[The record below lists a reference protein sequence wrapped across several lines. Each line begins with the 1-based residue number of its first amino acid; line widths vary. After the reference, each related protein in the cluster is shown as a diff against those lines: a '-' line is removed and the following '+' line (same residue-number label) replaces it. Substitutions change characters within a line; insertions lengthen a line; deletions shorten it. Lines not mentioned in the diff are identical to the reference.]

1 MIYYEKDYYAVPD
14 TGAEKAYELL
24 RQALLA
30 QKKVAIAKIVMGTN
44 EKLLVLYPTKEGII
58 VKTLFYYDEIAAIPK
73 SVPRMKL
80 DGFRCLAYIDYGM
93 VDLRN
98 KRNIRM
104 LPRFP
109 ELKEISKNVGGR
121 CILDGEI
128 VVLTNGVPDFYRLQ
142 KRTLLTDKFKIEME
156 ALRYPASFVA
166 FDCIYIEG
174 KELIWTP
181 LMDRKEQLSRLVNED
196 SRIAVSRYVEGS
208 GTALYMAAEAS
219 KLEGVVAKRKDSF
232 YLMGKRTKDWIKFKR
247 MADEDFVVAGYIK
260 KGGHMYSLVLAKYK
274 GNTLIFRGY
283 VTSGVTKEAIDTL
296 EVTGKNPFLFGST
309 GVNCKTSTHIIRQ
322 RGVDDNK
329 IKCFFGKC
337 PFGSTDTCNIM
348 DRVVSCFGEQ
358 VSKGRGETICCR
370 HDEYAVKTFS

>member
-156 ALRYPASFVA
+156 A
-166 FDCIYIEG
+166 
-174 KELIWTP
+174 
-181 LMDRKEQLSRLVNED
+181 SRLVNED

-296 EVTGKNPFLFGST
+296 EVTGKNPFLLMP
-309 GVNCKTSTHIIRQ
+309 I
-322 RGVDDNK
+322 
-329 IKCFFGKC
+329 
-337 PFGSTDTCNIM
+337 
-348 DRVVSCFGEQ
+348 GE
-358 VSKGRGETICCR
+358 
-370 HDEYAVKTFS
+370 HDVIWVKTNHVCVVEYMPNLINSLRQPVFKGLRDDVLPKEVQASEA

>member
-30 QKKVAIAKIVMGTN
+30 QKKVATAKIVMGTN

-104 LPRFP
+104 LPRSP

-156 ALRYPASFVA
+156 A
-166 FDCIYIEG
+166 
-174 KELIWTP
+174 
-181 LMDRKEQLSRLVNED
+181 SRLVNED

-296 EVTGKNPFLFGST
+296 EVTGKNPFLLMPIGEH
-309 GVNCKTSTHIIRQ
+309 GVIW
-322 RGVDDNK
+322 
-329 IKCFFGKC
+329 
-337 PFGSTDTCNIM
+337 
-348 DRVVSCFGEQ
+348 
-358 VSKGRGETICCR
+358 
-370 HDEYAVKTFS
+370 VKTNHVCVVEYMPNLINSLRQPVFKGFRDDVLPKEVQASEA

>member
-1 MIYYEKDYYAVPD
+1 
-14 TGAEKAYELL
+14 
-24 RQALLA
+24 
-30 QKKVAIAKIVMGTN
+30 MGTN

-128 VVLTNGVPDFYRLQ
+128 VVLTNGVLDFYRLQ

-181 LMDRKEQLSRLVNED
+181 LTDRKEQLSRLVNED

-296 EVTGKNPFLFGST
+296 EVTGKNPFLLMP
-309 GVNCKTSTHIIRQ
+309 I
-322 RGVDDNK
+322 
-329 IKCFFGKC
+329 
-337 PFGSTDTCNIM
+337 
-348 DRVVSCFGEQ
+348 GE
-358 VSKGRGETICCR
+358 
-370 HDEYAVKTFS
+370 HDVIWVKTNHVCVVEYMPNLINSLRQPVFKGFRDDVLPKEVQASEA

>member
-142 KRTLLTDKFKIEME
+142 KRTLLTDKFKIEMG
-156 ALRYPASFVA
+156 A
-166 FDCIYIEG
+166 
-174 KELIWTP
+174 
-181 LMDRKEQLSRLVNED
+181 SRLVNED

-296 EVTGKNPFLFGST
+296 EVTGKNPFLLMP
-309 GVNCKTSTHIIRQ
+309 I
-322 RGVDDNK
+322 
-329 IKCFFGKC
+329 
-337 PFGSTDTCNIM
+337 
-348 DRVVSCFGEQ
+348 GE
-358 VSKGRGETICCR
+358 
-370 HDEYAVKTFS
+370 HDVIWVKTNHVCVGEYMPNLINLLRQPVFKGFRDDVLPKEVQASEA

>member
-104 LPRFP
+104 LPRSP

-156 ALRYPASFVA
+156 A
-166 FDCIYIEG
+166 
-174 KELIWTP
+174 
-181 LMDRKEQLSRLVNED
+181 SRLVNED
-196 SRIAVSRYVEGS
+196 SRISVSRYVEGS

-296 EVTGKNPFLFGST
+296 EVTGKNPFLLMP
-309 GVNCKTSTHIIRQ
+309 I
-322 RGVDDNK
+322 
-329 IKCFFGKC
+329 
-337 PFGSTDTCNIM
+337 
-348 DRVVSCFGEQ
+348 GE
-358 VSKGRGETICCR
+358 
-370 HDEYAVKTFS
+370 HDVIWVKTNHVCVGEYMPNLINLLRQPVFKGFRDDVLPKEVQASEA

>member
-30 QKKVAIAKIVMGTN
+30 QKKVAIAKTVMGTN

-156 ALRYPASFVA
+156 A
-166 FDCIYIEG
+166 
-174 KELIWTP
+174 
-181 LMDRKEQLSRLVNED
+181 SRLVNED

-260 KGGHMYSLVLAKYK
+260 KGGHMYSLVLEKYK

-296 EVTGKNPFLFGST
+296 EVTGKNPFLLMPIGEH
-309 GVNCKTSTHIIRQ
+309 GVIW
-322 RGVDDNK
+322 
-329 IKCFFGKC
+329 
-337 PFGSTDTCNIM
+337 
-348 DRVVSCFGEQ
+348 
-358 VSKGRGETICCR
+358 
-370 HDEYAVKTFS
+370 VKTNHVCVVEYMPNLINSLRQPVFKGFRDDVLPKEVQASEA

>member
-1 MIYYEKDYYAVPD
+1 
-14 TGAEKAYELL
+14 
-24 RQALLA
+24 
-30 QKKVAIAKIVMGTN
+30 
-44 EKLLVLYPTKEGII
+44 
-58 VKTLFYYDEIAAIPK
+58 
-73 SVPRMKL
+73 
-80 DGFRCLAYIDYGM
+80 
-93 VDLRN
+93 
-98 KRNIRM
+98 M
-104 LPRFP
+104 LPRSP

-156 ALRYPASFVA
+156 A
-166 FDCIYIEG
+166 
-174 KELIWTP
+174 
-181 LMDRKEQLSRLVNED
+181 SRLVNED

-296 EVTGKNPFLFGST
+296 EVTGKNPFLLMP
-309 GVNCKTSTHIIRQ
+309 I
-322 RGVDDNK
+322 
-329 IKCFFGKC
+329 
-337 PFGSTDTCNIM
+337 
-348 DRVVSCFGEQ
+348 GE
-358 VSKGRGETICCR
+358 
-370 HDEYAVKTFS
+370 HDVIWVKTNHVCVGEYMPNLINLLRQPVFKGFRDDVLPKEVQASEA

>member
-104 LPRFP
+104 LPRSP

-156 ALRYPASFVA
+156 A
-166 FDCIYIEG
+166 
-174 KELIWTP
+174 
-181 LMDRKEQLSRLVNED
+181 SRLVNED

-247 MADEDFVVAGYIK
+247 MADEDFVVAAYIK

-283 VTSGVTKEAIDTL
+283 VTSSVTKEAIDTL
-296 EVTGKNPFLFGST
+296 EVTGKNPFLLMP
-309 GVNCKTSTHIIRQ
+309 I
-322 RGVDDNK
+322 
-329 IKCFFGKC
+329 
-337 PFGSTDTCNIM
+337 
-348 DRVVSCFGEQ
+348 GE
-358 VSKGRGETICCR
+358 
-370 HDEYAVKTFS
+370 HDVIWVKTNHVCVGEYMPNLINLLRQPVFKGFRDDVLPKEVQASEA

>member
-104 LPRFP
+104 LPRSP

-156 ALRYPASFVA
+156 A
-166 FDCIYIEG
+166 
-174 KELIWTP
+174 
-181 LMDRKEQLSRLVNED
+181 SRLVNED

-296 EVTGKNPFLFGST
+296 EVTGKNPFLLMPIGEH
-309 GVNCKTSTHIIRQ
+309 GVIW
-322 RGVDDNK
+322 
-329 IKCFFGKC
+329 
-337 PFGSTDTCNIM
+337 
-348 DRVVSCFGEQ
+348 
-358 VSKGRGETICCR
+358 
-370 HDEYAVKTFS
+370 VKTNHVCVVEYMPNLINSLRQPVFKGFRDDVLPKEVQASEA

>member
-30 QKKVAIAKIVMGTN
+30 QKKVAIAKTVMGTN

-156 ALRYPASFVA
+156 A
-166 FDCIYIEG
+166 
-174 KELIWTP
+174 
-181 LMDRKEQLSRLVNED
+181 SRLVNED

-296 EVTGKNPFLFGST
+296 EVTGKNPFLLMPIGEH
-309 GVNCKTSTHIIRQ
+309 GVIW
-322 RGVDDNK
+322 
-329 IKCFFGKC
+329 
-337 PFGSTDTCNIM
+337 
-348 DRVVSCFGEQ
+348 
-358 VSKGRGETICCR
+358 
-370 HDEYAVKTFS
+370 VKTNHVCVVEYMPNLINSLRQPVFKGFRDDVLPKEVQASEA

>member
-104 LPRFP
+104 LPRSP

-156 ALRYPASFVA
+156 A
-166 FDCIYIEG
+166 
-174 KELIWTP
+174 
-181 LMDRKEQLSRLVNED
+181 SRLVNED

-219 KLEGVVAKRKDSF
+219 KLEDVVAKRKDSF

-296 EVTGKNPFLFGST
+296 EVTGKNPFLLMP
-309 GVNCKTSTHIIRQ
+309 I
-322 RGVDDNK
+322 
-329 IKCFFGKC
+329 
-337 PFGSTDTCNIM
+337 
-348 DRVVSCFGEQ
+348 GE
-358 VSKGRGETICCR
+358 
-370 HDEYAVKTFS
+370 HDVIWVKTNHVCVVEYMPNLINSLRQPVFKGFRDDVLPKEVQASEA

>member
-1 MIYYEKDYYAVPD
+1 
-14 TGAEKAYELL
+14 
-24 RQALLA
+24 
-30 QKKVAIAKIVMGTN
+30 MGTN

-58 VKTLFYYDEIAAIPK
+58 VKTLFYYDEIATIPK
-73 SVPRMKL
+73 SVPRMKLDENELNMAKMLIENMTKPFVAEEYQDEYQARLREAIMKKKRRREQKEINGNGMMDLFDKREASPMLIAQQMDAFDNPGWLYELKL

-104 LPRFP
+104 LPRSP

-156 ALRYPASFVA
+156 A
-166 FDCIYIEG
+166 
-174 KELIWTP
+174 
-181 LMDRKEQLSRLVNED
+181 SRLVNED

-260 KGGHMYSLVLAKYK
+260 KGGHMYSLILAKYK

-296 EVTGKNPFLFGST
+296 EVTGKNPFLLMP
-309 GVNCKTSTHIIRQ
+309 I
-322 RGVDDNK
+322 
-329 IKCFFGKC
+329 
-337 PFGSTDTCNIM
+337 
-348 DRVVSCFGEQ
+348 GE
-358 VSKGRGETICCR
+358 
-370 HDEYAVKTFS
+370 HDVIWVKTNHVCVVEYMPNLINSLRQPVFKGFRDDVLPKEVQASEA

>member
-104 LPRFP
+104 LPRSP

-128 VVLTNGVPDFYRLQ
+128 VVLTNGVLDFYRLQ

-208 GTALYMAAEAS
+208 GTALYMAQRRANWKA
-219 KLEGVVAKRKDSF
+219 L
-232 YLMGKRTKDWIKFKR
+232 LQ
-247 MADEDFVVAGYIK
+247 
-260 KGGHMYSLVLAKYK
+260 
-274 GNTLIFRGY
+274 
-283 VTSGVTKEAIDTL
+283 KE
-296 EVTGKNPFLFGST
+296 
-309 GVNCKTSTHIIRQ
+309 KTAFI
-322 RGVDDNK
+322 
-329 IKCFFGKC
+329 
-337 PFGSTDTCNIM
+337 
-348 DRVVSCFGEQ
+348 
-358 VSKGRGETICCR
+358 
-370 HDEYAVKTFS
+370 

>member
-1 MIYYEKDYYAVPD
+1 MAEVNMIYYEKDYYAVPD

-104 LPRFP
+104 LPRSP

-156 ALRYPASFVA
+156 A
-166 FDCIYIEG
+166 
-174 KELIWTP
+174 
-181 LMDRKEQLSRLVNED
+181 SRLVNED

-247 MADEDFVVAGYIK
+247 MADEDFVVAAYIK

-283 VTSGVTKEAIDTL
+283 VTSSVTKEAIDTL
-296 EVTGKNPFLFGST
+296 EVTGKNPFLLMP
-309 GVNCKTSTHIIRQ
+309 I
-322 RGVDDNK
+322 
-329 IKCFFGKC
+329 
-337 PFGSTDTCNIM
+337 
-348 DRVVSCFGEQ
+348 GE
-358 VSKGRGETICCR
+358 
-370 HDEYAVKTFS
+370 HDVIWVKTNHVCVGEYMPNLINLLRQPVFKGFRDDVLPKEVQASEA

>member
-208 GTALYMAAEAS
+208 GTALYIAAEAS

-296 EVTGKNPFLFGST
+296 EVTGKNPFLLMP
-309 GVNCKTSTHIIRQ
+309 I
-322 RGVDDNK
+322 
-329 IKCFFGKC
+329 
-337 PFGSTDTCNIM
+337 
-348 DRVVSCFGEQ
+348 GE
-358 VSKGRGETICCR
+358 
-370 HDEYAVKTFS
+370 HDVIWVKTNHVCVGEYMPNLINLLRQPVFKGFRDDVLPKEVQASEA

>member
-104 LPRFP
+104 LPRSP

-156 ALRYPASFVA
+156 A
-166 FDCIYIEG
+166 
-174 KELIWTP
+174 
-181 LMDRKEQLSRLVNED
+181 SRLVNED

-260 KGGHMYSLVLAKYK
+260 KGGHMYSLILAKYK

-296 EVTGKNPFLFGST
+296 EVTGKNPFLLMP
-309 GVNCKTSTHIIRQ
+309 I
-322 RGVDDNK
+322 
-329 IKCFFGKC
+329 
-337 PFGSTDTCNIM
+337 
-348 DRVVSCFGEQ
+348 GE
-358 VSKGRGETICCR
+358 
-370 HDEYAVKTFS
+370 HDVIWVKTNHVCVVEYMPNLINSLRQPVFKGFRDDVLPKEVQASEA

>member
-104 LPRFP
+104 LPRSP

-156 ALRYPASFVA
+156 A
-166 FDCIYIEG
+166 
-174 KELIWTP
+174 
-181 LMDRKEQLSRLVNED
+181 SRLVNED

-296 EVTGKNPFLFGST
+296 EVTGKNPFLLMP
-309 GVNCKTSTHIIRQ
+309 I
-322 RGVDDNK
+322 
-329 IKCFFGKC
+329 
-337 PFGSTDTCNIM
+337 
-348 DRVVSCFGEQ
+348 GE
-358 VSKGRGETICCR
+358 
-370 HDEYAVKTFS
+370 HDVIWVKTNHVCVVEYMPNLINSLRQPVFKGFRDDVLPKEVQASEA

>member
-104 LPRFP
+104 LPRSP

-121 CILDGEI
+121 CTLDGEI

-156 ALRYPASFVA
+156 A
-166 FDCIYIEG
+166 
-174 KELIWTP
+174 
-181 LMDRKEQLSRLVNED
+181 SRLVNED
-196 SRIAVSRYVEGS
+196 SRISVSRYVEGS
-208 GTALYMAAEAS
+208 GTALYMAQRRANWKA
-219 KLEGVVAKRKDSF
+219 L
-232 YLMGKRTKDWIKFKR
+232 LQ
-247 MADEDFVVAGYIK
+247 
-260 KGGHMYSLVLAKYK
+260 
-274 GNTLIFRGY
+274 
-283 VTSGVTKEAIDTL
+283 KE
-296 EVTGKNPFLFGST
+296 
-309 GVNCKTSTHIIRQ
+309 KTAFI
-322 RGVDDNK
+322 
-329 IKCFFGKC
+329 
-337 PFGSTDTCNIM
+337 
-348 DRVVSCFGEQ
+348 
-358 VSKGRGETICCR
+358 
-370 HDEYAVKTFS
+370 

>member
-30 QKKVAIAKIVMGTN
+30 QKKVAIAKTVMGTN

-104 LPRFP
+104 LPRSP
-109 ELKEISKNVGGR
+109 ELKEIRKNLGVR

-156 ALRYPASFVA
+156 A
-166 FDCIYIEG
+166 
-174 KELIWTP
+174 
-181 LMDRKEQLSRLVNED
+181 SRLVNED

-296 EVTGKNPFLFGST
+296 EVTGKNPFLLMPIGEH
-309 GVNCKTSTHIIRQ
+309 GVIW
-322 RGVDDNK
+322 
-329 IKCFFGKC
+329 
-337 PFGSTDTCNIM
+337 
-348 DRVVSCFGEQ
+348 
-358 VSKGRGETICCR
+358 
-370 HDEYAVKTFS
+370 VKTNHVCVVEYMPNLINSLRQPVFKGFRDDVLPKEVQASEA